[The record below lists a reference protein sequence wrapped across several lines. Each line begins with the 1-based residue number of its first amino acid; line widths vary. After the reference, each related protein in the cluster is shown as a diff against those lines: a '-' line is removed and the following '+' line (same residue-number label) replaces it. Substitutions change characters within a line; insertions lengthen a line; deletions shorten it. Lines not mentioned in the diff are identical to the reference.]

1 MIDEAGIPKLDRQFK
16 FANFVQALEFTNAL
30 GDLARIRGPSPPSD
44 HRMGPR
50 QRNLVDAQNPQP
62 APQRLH
68 HGRQDGPVVRRARGG
83 GGVRTESAA
92 YANSGR
98 NLTTSWQTPASGLR
112 ATSRG
117 RPIRDTPELYGSG
130 RLSFQ
135 IPAIRCS
142 WAGWY
147 RQERGGLAYTLVY
160 RGVGRIY
167 AINFGHPHANPSNKE
182 QVGRKHKHYW
192 TEEYAADMAYN
203 PTDITAPWHW
213 PLTVWQQFCAEA
225 RIEHRGVMHSPD

>member
-1 MIDEAGIPKLDRQFK
+1 MLTQQEFDDILADASKRIEGDIAWTPDPRHPG
-16 FANFVQALEFTNAL
+16 ALRFRA
-30 GDLARIRGPSPPSD
+30 AVVSD
-44 HRMGPR
+44 
-50 QRNLVDAQNPQP
+50 
-62 APQRLH
+62 
-68 HGRQDGPVVRRARGG
+68 
-83 GGVRTESAA
+83 
-92 YANSGR
+92 SGYP
-98 NLTTSWQTPASGLR
+98 L
-112 ATSRG
+112 
-117 RPIRDTPELYGSG
+117 
-130 RLSFQ
+130 FM
-135 IPAIRCS
+135 
-142 WAGWY
+142 AGWY